1 MNPPVVVRHS
11 IEGVNPPEAPPQR
24 DEVVHFC
31 FSSFSIKYLIQNQKS
46 FREVEK
52 LANVVVSEMDFRP
65 VYENPV
71 EIVERKGLGH
81 PDTICDNLAEELSV
95 ALCKLYLEEFGF
107 VQHHNVDKALL
118 VGGVANP
125 SFGGG
130 EIITPIEIYLV
141 GRAIKEKGEK
151 KLPVDEIAIDVAK
164 DWLKKNIRN
173 LDPERHVVIIPKIRP
188 GSKDLVELFERFA
201 KKGEV
206 PLANDTSF
214 AVGYAPFDDLEK
226 VVYYTERFLNSQ
238 EFKKEHPY
246 LGEDIKVMGVRLG
259 DKIRITIAAA
269 FVDKYVENTDD
280 YLQKKETIRQKA
292 LENAFKYTDKEVE
305 IFINTADSP
314 ENNSVY
320 ITVTGT
326 SAEAG
331 DDGQVGRGNRP
342 NGLITPYRPMTLEAA
357 AGKNPV
363 SHVGKIYSAVAST
376 IAKKVVTEIEEIE
389 EAYCYLVSQIGKPIT
404 QPQACD
410 VKIRTK
416 RDVKG
421 IEESIKKI
429 AEEEISKI
437 SEIWKGYVKKKFTI
451 A

>member
-1 MNPPVVVRHS
+1 M
-11 IEGVNPPEAPPQR
+11 
-24 DEVVHFC
+24 
-31 FSSFSIKYLIQNQKS
+31 
-46 FREVEK
+46 
-52 LANVVVSEMDFRP
+52 ANVFVSQMDFKP

-71 EIVERKGLGH
+71 EIVERKGTGH

-95 ALCKLYLEEFGF
+95 ALCNLYLEEFGF

-118 VGGVANP
+118 VGGVAEP
-125 SFGGG
+125 RFGGG

-141 GRAIKEKGEK
+141 GRAIKEKDGK
-151 KLPVDEIAIDVAK
+151 PLPVDELAIEVAK
-164 DWLKKNIRN
+164 DWLKRNIRN
-173 LDPERHVVIIPKIRP
+173 LDPDKHVIITPKIRP

-214 AVGYAPFDDLEK
+214 AVGYAPFDDLER
-226 VVYYTERFLNSQ
+226 VVYNTERFLNSE
-238 EFKKEHPY
+238 EFKKNHPY

-269 FVDKYVENTDD
+269 FVDKYVENVDD
-280 YLQKKETIRQKA
+280 YLAKKELVRQKA
-292 LENAFKYTDKEVE
+292 LENAAKYTDKEVE
-305 IFINTADSP
+305 IFINTADNP
-314 ENNSVY
+314 EGGSVY

-326 SAEAG
+326 SSEAG

-363 SHVGKIYSAVAST
+363 SHVGKIYSAVANL
-376 IAKKVVTEIEEIE
+376 IANRVIKEVEEIE
-389 EAYCYLVSQIGKPIT
+389 EAYCYMVSQIGKPIT
-404 QPQACD
+404 DPQACD
-410 VKIRTK
+410 VKVRTK
-416 RDVKG
+416 RDIKG
-421 IEESIKKI
+421 IEEVIKKI

-437 SEIWKGYVKKKFTI
+437 PEIWKGYVEKKFQV

>member
-1 MNPPVVVRHS
+1 M
-11 IEGVNPPEAPPQR
+11 
-24 DEVVHFC
+24 
-31 FSSFSIKYLIQNQKS
+31 
-46 FREVEK
+46 
-52 LANVVVSEMDFRP
+52 ANVFVSEMDFKP

-71 EIVERKGLGH
+71 EIVERKGTGH

-118 VGGVANP
+118 VGGVAEP
-125 SFGGG
+125 RFGGG

-141 GRAIKEKGEK
+141 GRAIKEKDGK
-151 KLPVDEIAIDVAK
+151 PLPVDELAIEVAK
-164 DWLKKNIRN
+164 EWLSKNIRN
-173 LDPERHVVIIPKIRP
+173 LDPNKHVIITPKIRP

-214 AVGYAPFDDLEK
+214 AVGYAPFDDLER
-226 VVYYTERFLNSQ
+226 VVYNTERYLNSP

-259 DKIRITIAAA
+259 DKIRLTIAAA
-269 FVDKYVENTDD
+269 FVDKYVENVED
-280 YLQKKETIRQKA
+280 YLQKKEIVRQKA
-292 LENAFKYTDKEVE
+292 LENAAKYTDKEVE
-305 IFINTADSP
+305 IFINTADNP
-314 ENNSVY
+314 ADGSVY

-326 SAEAG
+326 SSEAG

-363 SHVGKIYSAVAST
+363 SHVGKIYSAVANI
-376 IAKKVVTEIEEIE
+376 IANRVVNEIEDIE
-389 EAYCYLVSQIGKPIT
+389 EAYCYMVSQIGKPIT
-404 QPQACD
+404 EPQACD
-410 VKIRTK
+410 VKVRTK
-416 RDVKG
+416 RDIKG
-421 IEESIKKI
+421 IEEVIKKI
-429 AEEEISKI
+429 AEEEIAKI
-437 SEIWKGYVKKKFTI
+437 PEIWKGYVEKKFTV

>member
-1 MNPPVVVRHS
+1 
-11 IEGVNPPEAPPQR
+11 
-24 DEVVHFC
+24 
-31 FSSFSIKYLIQNQKS
+31 
-46 FREVEK
+46 
-52 LANVVVSEMDFRP
+52 LANVFVSQMDFKP

-71 EIVERKGLGH
+71 EIVERKGTGH

-118 VGGVANP
+118 VGGVAEP
-125 SFGGG
+125 RFGGG

-141 GRAIKEKGEK
+141 GRAIKEKDGK
-151 KLPVDEIAIDVAK
+151 PLPVDELAIEVAK
-164 DWLKKNIRN
+164 DWLKRNIRN
-173 LDPERHVVIIPKIRP
+173 LDPEKHVIITPKIRP

-214 AVGYAPFDDLEK
+214 AVGYAPFDDLER
-226 VVYYTERFLNSQ
+226 VVYNTERFLNSE
-238 EFKKEHPY
+238 EFKKDHPY

-269 FVDKYVENTDD
+269 FVDKYVENVDD
-280 YLQKKETIRQKA
+280 YLAKKELVRQKA
-292 LENAFKYTDKEVE
+292 LENAAKYTNKDVE
-305 IFINTADSP
+305 IFINTADNP
-314 ENNSVY
+314 EGGSVY

-326 SAEAG
+326 SSEAG

-363 SHVGKIYSAVAST
+363 SHVGKIYSAVANL
-376 IAKKVVTEIEEIE
+376 IANRVVKEVEEIE
-389 EAYCYLVSQIGKPIT
+389 EAYCYMVSQIGKPIT
-404 QPQACD
+404 EPQACD
-410 VKIRTK
+410 VKVRTK
-416 RDVKG
+416 RDIKG
-421 IEESIKKI
+421 IEEVIKKI
-429 AEEEISKI
+429 AEEEISQI
-437 SEIWKGYVKKKFTI
+437 PEIWKGYVEKKFQV